1 MSAINA
7 NEILTQKF
15 LRHFIQIGGPRPNN
29 PVEYAGKD
37 TNYMKHEGVTSP
49 ITGSI
54 DPIWVHDPHRP
65 GKYRPVG
72 RSITP
77 ADLPT
82 STLVLLEK
90 HGSIPRQLAALD
102 CPLNLYT
109 PSGPCKDL
117 SDFLSGWT
125 DYVHIHS
132 NGLVTER
139 DLGNRT
145 SWDSDDAIEDS
156 LSITWAVDYVIGAF
170 AFGEAASTEV
180 SKEVIDIV
188 YGSTVQCG
196 DCGPADDGTNKI
208 YAVTKSS
215 GSGSPGL
222 PAEVVYTVDGGAS
235 WTGVNIN
242 GFGAT
247 EDPVAIDIA
256 GDKLIVIG
264 SNAYYYATL
273 NSLTGVPGT
282 WTKVTS
288 GFVAGKAP
296 TDLYVAGPREIYFS
310 ANGGY
315 IYKSTDITVGVSVL
329 SAANATSNDLL
340 RIHGEGETIVA
351 VGRASTVLVSL
362 NRGVTFATT
371 TTNPSNI
378 ALDVTAVRVLD
389 QFRYWVGTS
398 NSGRVFYTLNGGET
412 WSQKGFEYTGIGN
425 VTDIVFATDEVGYFA
440 HDFPSGESLPLA
452 RVFTTWNGGADWTNQ
467 RQRILN
473 FPVFGR
479 ANRLAVPLDVNPT
492 TMANNLAI
500 AGLSGDLIDGVIYIA
515 SASIF

>member
-7 NEILTQKF
+7 NEIITQKH
-15 LRHFIQIGGPRPNN
+15 LRHFVQFGGPRPNN
-29 PVEYAGKD
+29 AVEYAGKD
-37 TNYMKHEGVTSP
+37 TQYMKHEGVTSP
-49 ITGSI
+49 VNGSI

-77 ADLPT
+77 SDLPT

-90 HGSIPRQLAALD
+90 HGSIPRQLSALD

-109 PSGPCKDL
+109 PAGPCKDL

-132 NGLVTER
+132 SGLVTER

-145 SWDSDDAIEDS
+145 SWDSDDALEDS
-156 LSITWAVDYVIGAF
+156 LSITWAVDYAIGALG
-170 AFGEAASTEV
+170 FGEGAAEEV
-180 SKEVIDIV
+180 SREVVDNV

-196 DCGPADDGTNKI
+196 DCGPADDGTQKV

-222 PAEVVYTVDGGAS
+222 PAEVVYTVNGGAS
-235 WTGVNIN
+235 WTGVNIT

-247 EDPVAIDIA
+247 ELPLAIDVV
-256 GDKLIVIG
+256 GDKLVVIG
-264 SNAYYYATL
+264 EGAYYYAVL

-296 TDLYVAGPREIYFS
+296 TDLYVAGPREVYFS

-315 IYKSTDITVGVSVL
+315 IYKSIDITSGVSVNN
-329 SAANATSNDLL
+329 AANTTSNDLL
-340 RIHGEGETIVA
+340 RIHGNGETLVA
-351 VGRASTVLVSL
+351 VGRASTVIISI
-362 NRGVTFATT
+362 NRGVTWATSVSS
-371 TTNPSNI
+371 PSAI
-378 ALDVTAVRVLD
+378 ALDITAVAVMD
-389 QFRYWVGTS
+389 QYLYWVGTS
-398 NSGRVFYTLNGGET
+398 SSGRLFYTLNSGET
-412 WSQKGFEYTGIGN
+412 WIEKGFSGSGSGDL
-425 VTDIVFATDEVGYFA
+425 TDIVAATDEVLYFA
-440 HDFPSGESLPLA
+440 HATNDPTA
-452 RVFTTWNGGADWTNQ
+452 RVFSTWDAGADWTMD
-467 RQRILN
+467 RQRILSW
-473 FPVFGR
+473 PVFDR
-479 ANRLAVPLDVNPT
+479 ANRLAVPRDVNAT
-492 TMANNLAI
+492 IASNNLAI
-500 AGLSGDLIDGVIYIA
+500 AGLAGNGTDGVIYLGV
-515 SASIF
+515 ASIF